1 MEIAV
6 NLTSLFKLC
15 SVAALSLLA
24 GTGCSSGK
32 ARVAFAS
39 PMGLS
44 SSPVMS
50 ISVMFDREIVTDLE
64 LGEEI
69 QHGPFTISPAL
80 DGTFRWEQPDEVVF
94 TPKFAVAEGQ
104 EHKVALDSTVLAQD
118 GSPLDTYG
126 WTFAWNHKA
135 AALLDDEPSAPAD
148 LGDDDAAYDI
158 GGPIPDCAAYRDD
171 ATGADRDVTADGG
184 VDDVCP

>member
-1 MEIAV
+1 
-6 NLTSLFKLC
+6 
-15 SVAALSLLA
+15 
-24 GTGCSSGK
+24 
-32 ARVAFAS
+32 
-39 PMGLS
+39 
-44 SSPVMS
+44 MS

-69 QHGPFTISPAL
+69 QRGPFTITPAL

-126 WTFAWNHKA
+126 WTFAWNRNA
-135 AALLDDEPSAPAD
+135 AAFLDEEKPSTPAD

-158 GGPIPDCAAYRDD
+158 GGPIPDCATYDD
-171 ATGADRDVTADGG
+171 ATGANNDGKADGG

>member
-6 NLTSLFKLC
+6 NLTSFFKLC
-15 SVAALSLLA
+15 SIAALSLLA

-50 ISVMFDREIVTDLE
+50 ISVMFDREIVTDLD
-64 LGEEI
+64 LGEEVER
-69 QHGPFTISPAL
+69 GPFLIAPAVE
-80 DGTFRWEQPDEVVF
+80 GTFRWEQPDEVVF
-94 TPKFAVAEGQ
+94 TPKFAIAEGQ
-104 EHKVALDSTVLAQD
+104 EHKVVLDGTVLAQD

-126 WTFAWNHKA
+126 WTFAWA
-135 AALLDDEPSAPAD
+135 ADKTAPAD

-158 GGPIPDCAAYRDD
+158 GGPIPDCGAVLDD
-171 ATGADRDVTADGG
+171 GIEREETTADGG

>member
-6 NLTSLFKLC
+6 NLTSFWKLC

-44 SSPVMS
+44 SAPVMS

-126 WTFAWNHKA
+126 WTFAWNRNA
-135 AALLDDEPSAPAD
+135 AAIDDDEPSAPAD

-158 GGPIPDCAAYRDD
+158 GGPIPDCASALDD
-171 ATGADRDVTADGG
+171 STEREEPTADGG